1 MTMAPITEPIDFSL
15 VQGGPLFQ
23 LMMRAHLVEPSMKML
38 PRRMVAM
45 IVVAWVP
52 LLILTAMAGTAVGG
66 EGVPFLYDLGAHAR
80 LLLCV
85 PVLIAAEVIVHKR
98 MRDTVR
104 QFIDRRIVA
113 VDDQPKFNE
122 LVQSA
127 MRLRNSALAEILLLA
142 CVVVGIGP
150 LGHRYVSFD
159 VQSWFSQPV
168 GDQTRLSPAG
178 YWYLFVSL
186 TIFRFLVFRWYFRIL
201 VWYRFLWQVSR
212 KIPLCLNALHP
223 DRAGGLGFLA
233 NSVFAF
239 QPLLLAHMIALSG
252 ILGGRILNEHAKL
265 PQFQLEIVFWII
277 ALIILVLGPLL
288 FFAGKLAETKRAGLR
303 EYGVVASRYVA
314 DFHRKWV
321 EGRFTNTEPILGTAD
336 IQSLA
341 DLSNSFETVSDMR
354 ILPFGKTAVVQLA
367 ITSALPLAPLLL
379 TVMPLEQLIARALGI
394 FL

>member
-85 PVLIAAEVIVHKR
+85 PVLIAAEVIVHQR

-113 VDDQPKFNE
+113 VHDQPKFNE

-178 YWYLFVSL
+178 Y
-186 TIFRFLVFRWYFRIL
+186 
-201 VWYRFLWQVSR
+201 
-212 KIPLCLNALHP
+212 C
-223 DRAGGLGFLA
+223 
-233 NSVFAF
+233 
-239 QPLLLAHMIALSG
+239 
-252 ILGGRILNEHAKL
+252 
-265 PQFQLEIVFWII
+265 
-277 ALIILVLGPLL
+277 
-288 FFAGKLAETKRAGLR
+288 
-303 EYGVVASRYVA
+303 
-314 DFHRKWV
+314 
-321 EGRFTNTEPILGTAD
+321 
-336 IQSLA
+336 
-341 DLSNSFETVSDMR
+341 
-354 ILPFGKTAVVQLA
+354 
-367 ITSALPLAPLLL
+367 TSSSA
-379 TVMPLEQLIARALGI
+379 
-394 FL
+394 